1 MSVIQTIKH
10 VVRLAAIAGALVAI
24 SPWAHSQQPSAAAM
38 ASAKELIATTGAT
51 TLFSPLIP
59 GVVEQAKLLFLQQN
73 PTIGAQLNEVAAKV
87 RTDLAPRFSEITDQ
101 VAKFYATAFTDQE
114 LKAIIAFYHTPA
126 GKKLLDEQPKIAD
139 ASMRFAQEWANKLSD
154 EVIGKMREELQKR
167 GIAQ

>member
-10 VVRLAAIAGALVAI
+10 VVRLAAITGALVAI

-38 ASAKELIATTGAT
+38 ASARELIATTGAT

-87 RTDLAPRFSEITDQ
+87 RTDLAPRFSEIMT
-101 VAKFYATAFTDQE
+101 KSPSSTR
-114 LKAIIAFYHTPA
+114 
-126 GKKLLDEQPKIAD
+126 LLSLIR
-139 ASMRFAQEWANKLSD
+139 S
-154 EVIGKMREELQKR
+154 
-167 GIAQ
+167 

>member
-1 MSVIQTIKH
+1 MSAIQTIKH

-87 RTDLAPRFSEITDQ
+87 RTDLASRFSEISDQ

>member
-1 MSVIQTIKH
+1 MSAIQTIKH

-87 RTDLAPRFSEITDQ
+87 RTDLAPRFSEISDQ

>member
-10 VVRLAAIAGALVAI
+10 VVRLAAIAGVLVAI

-87 RTDLAPRFSEITDQ
+87 RTDLAPRFSEISDQ

-167 GIAQ
+167 GVAQ

>member
-1 MSVIQTIKH
+1 MSVMQTIKH

-87 RTDLAPRFSEITDQ
+87 RTDLAPRFSEISDQ

>member
-10 VVRLAAIAGALVAI
+10 VVRLAAITGALVAI

-38 ASAKELIATTGAT
+38 ASARELIATTGAT

-139 ASMRFAQEWANKLSD
+139 ASMRFTQEWANKLSD

>member
-1 MSVIQTIKH
+1 MSAIQTIKH

-87 RTDLAPRFSEITDQ
+87 RTDLAPRFSEISDQ

-126 GKKLLDEQPKIAD
+126 GKKLLDEQPKIAE

>member
-87 RTDLAPRFSEITDQ
+87 RTDLAPRFSEISDQ

-139 ASMRFAQEWANKLSD
+139 ASMHFAQEWANKLSD

>member
-1 MSVIQTIKH
+1 MSAIQTIKH

-87 RTDLAPRFSEITDQ
+87 RTDLAPRFSEISDQ

-167 GIAQ
+167 GVAQ

>member
-87 RTDLAPRFSEITDQ
+87 RTDLAPRFSEISDQ

-126 GKKLLDEQPKIAD
+126 GKKLLDEQPKIAE

>member
-126 GKKLLDEQPKIAD
+126 GKKLLDEQPKIAE

>member
-87 RTDLAPRFSEITDQ
+87 RTDLAPRFSEISDQ

-126 GKKLLDEQPKIAD
+126 GKKLLDEQPKIAE
-139 ASMRFAQEWANKLSD
+139 ASMHFAQEWANKLSD

>member
-87 RTDLAPRFSEITDQ
+87 RTDLASRFSEITDQ

>member
-87 RTDLAPRFSEITDQ
+87 RTDLAPRFSEISDQ